1 MAKQLSDAG
10 FSQAQIGTQAGF
22 RVLSEPLPRQVAQ
35 TLSTTLAARGFHTTA
50 EPTSTGDT
58 VQLVFGTFTSQRDA
72 DALADRI
79 AAAGYDAWIR
89 EATVYLLRLGSV
101 PQASVN
107 TVTQIVKAG
116 APDTPVA
123 ADPSSP

>member
-1 MAKQLSDAG
+1 
-10 FSQAQIGTQAGF
+10 
-22 RVLSEPLPRQVAQ
+22 
-35 TLSTTLAARGFHTTA
+35 
-50 EPTSTGDT
+50 
-58 VQLVFGTFTSQRDA
+58 
-72 DALADRI
+72 
-79 AAAGYDAWIR
+79 
-89 EATVYLLRLGSV
+89 VYLLRLGSV